1 VVRARELITQEGWQ
15 RLSDEAERLLRVE
28 RPATVQVVANA
39 AAEGDRS
46 ENAEYIYGKKRLREI
61 DSRIRY
67 LQGRLERLR
76 VEPPPTSVEQVRFL
90 SRVEVENVD
99 TAERVSY
106 TLVGP
111 DESDPA
117 RGLLSY
123 LSPLGRALM
132 GKRLGDDVEFEAPSG
147 TKFYELLRIEL
158 PRAEPSTEEGS

>member
-1 VVRARELITQEGWQ
+1 MVSPRELITQEGWD
-15 RLSDEAERLLRVE
+15 RLSAEAERLLRVE
-28 RPATVQVVANA
+28 RPAVVQGVANA

-61 DSRIRY
+61 DSRLRY

-76 VEPPPTSVEQVRFL
+76 VEPPPATAERVRFL
-90 SRVEVENVD
+90 SRVQVENVD
-99 TAERVSY
+99 TGERHAY

-117 RGLLSY
+117 AGRLSY

-132 GKRLGDDVEFEAPSG
+132 GKEVGDDAEFEAPSG
-147 TKFYELLRIEL
+147 TKLYTVLRVE
-158 PRAEPSTEEGS
+158 